1 MIALTPHIC
10 AHWSSV
16 IVTEHKRFTSGEVVV
31 LRRSF
36 ISSIAIA
43 MISLNLET
51 SNDPPGLKEYHTAF
65 CPKDGTGAGSV
76 DGSTGDTVVS
86 IDIIVKVRK

>member
-1 MIALTPHIC
+1 
-10 AHWSSV
+10 
-16 IVTEHKRFTSGEVVV
+16 
-31 LRRSF
+31 
-36 ISSIAIA
+36 